1 MWRVAAAH
9 QTALLVLDVQNY
21 FFDPHSPAYL
31 TASPS
36 VLPRINDLMEHAVQ
50 SGWLVVA
57 TSHHEPNKSGNLM
70 AEKWRHHPQGSEC
83 MLFPLLFTDPRIRH
97 IAKEYYSAFFKTELE
112 YMLRSEAIDRV
123 AICGVMTH
131 LCVDTTARHAF
142 MLGFRPLVVG
152 DACCSK
158 TEDYHTSALSALAHG
173 FADVLRTGDITG
185 RRESACSTW

>member
-1 MWRVAAAH
+1 MWGVSAAR

-36 VLPRINDLMEHAVQ
+36 VLPRINDLVEHAVQ
-50 SGWLVVA
+50 SEWVVA
-57 TSHHEPNKSGNLM
+57 ATTHHAPSEPDNLM
-70 AEKWRHHPQGSEC
+70 AEKWRHHPQAQEC
-83 MLFPLLFTDPRIRH
+83 QLFPGLFADPRIQH
-97 IAKEYYSAFFKTELE
+97 VAKEHYSAFFKTDLE
-112 YMLRSEAIDRV
+112 YVLRSKAIDRV
-123 AICGVMTH
+123 VICGVMTH

-142 MLGFRPLVVG
+142 MLGFRPLVVR

-173 FADVLRTGDITG
+173 FADVLRTRDITG
-185 RRESACSTW
+185 HGESSCSTW